1 MKAGKSKKQ
10 TPESV
15 QFDKCQKEAKWNQG
29 VMVNVDPDTHEITF
43 DIRTKKEL
51 YRWEVEFMF
60 NRLTEGFGRKM
71 DVFEQAEKGGTAVV
85 GQEQKYIDEQIEY
98 YKYLI
103 GEIKW
108 KDLKHKPSV
117 PHHFLSAFREIY
129 QKRVVNP
136 SPAPDYNIKIG
147 SYIKSQTFNA
157 PTPNDIITTIV
168 PATGT
173 DPYHIEVEAHA
184 KYFNWLKEL
193 GNAVEVKAPR
203 KSRKPKN
210 DDSETP
216 PSKLVEV
223 FKSVSKYSHIMD
235 LLVEHNY
242 CMPITYIWIDHSG
255 GSMSFLAALL
265 KYLQFQGYYKKNKRL
280 KNEQIKEIALNTF
293 GYDIGI
299 DTIKKASP
307 NKIGGLYFIPPAS
320 TIN

>member
-10 TPESV
+10 TPESI
-15 QFDKCQKEAKWNQG
+15 QKKFDKCRAEAKSDQG

-71 DVFEQAEKGGTAVV
+71 DVFEQAKKGGTAVV

-136 SPAPDYNIKIG
+136 SPAPDYNIKTG
-147 SYIKSQTFNA
+147 SYVDLQGLW
-157 PTPNDIITTIV
+157 V

-184 KYFNWLKEL
+184 KYFEWLKGL
-193 GNAVEVKAPR
+193 NTGVVKGATR
-203 KSRKPKN
+203 KSPKSKN
-210 DDSETP
+210 DDPEIP
-216 PSKLVEV
+216 PLNLVDV
-223 FKSVSKYSHIMD
+223 FESVSKYKYVMD
-235 LLVEHNY
+235 LLVENE
-242 CMPITYIWIDHSG
+242 YIMAGTHFWENNFAGHKT
-255 GSMSFLAALL
+255 FVAALIKNLHL
-265 KYLQFQGYYKKNKRL
+265 KGYYKENK
-280 KNEQIKEIALNTF
+280 KPPTQQIIDIGKNTF
-293 GYDIGI
+293 GIELGNSTVINAPNDRGKFDFILL
-299 DTIKKASP
+299 ASL
-307 NKIGGLYFIPPAS
+307 IQD
-320 TIN
+320 